1 MGCIDAYNRSI
12 SYLRISVTDRCNL
25 RCIYCMPRQG
35 VPLKPHHEL
44 LTFEEIARIVKI
56 SSSLGITKIRLT
68 GGEPLARR
76 GIVELVRMI
85 ASIPGIED
93 LAMTTNGTLLP
104 PLAHQLKEAGLQR
117 VNISLDTLKPERFHR
132 ITGGGNLEDV
142 LRGIEEARKAGLT
155 PVKINVVVLDGFNR
169 DEVVDFARLTL
180 HDEWHI
186 RFIEVMPLGLEAE
199 NNLGKYVSMQEVRED
214 IEKALGELIPA
225 NLKGNGPAR
234 YFRLK
239 EAKGTIGF
247 ITPVSE
253 HFCYE
258 CNRLRLTSDGKL
270 RPCLLSDFE
279 VDIKTAL
286 RSGATDEELKEILRG
301 AVRLKPERHQLEAS
315 SFPTGRAMAEI
326 GG

>member
-25 RCIYCMPRQG
+25 RCVYCMPEHG
-35 VPLKPHHEL
+35 IPLKPHHEL
-44 LTFEEIARIVKI
+44 LTFEEIARIVRAAA
-56 SSSLGITKIRLT
+56 SLGITKIRLT

-85 ASIPGIED
+85 ASVPGIED

-104 PLAHQLKEAGLQR
+104 AFARQLKEAGLQR
-117 VNISLDTLKPERFHR
+117 VNVSLDTLKPERFR
-132 ITGGGNLEDV
+132 QITRGGNLEDV
-142 LRGIEEARKAGLT
+142 LKGIEEARKAGLT
-155 PVKINVVVLDGFNR
+155 PIKINTVVLEGFNR
-169 DEVVDFARLTL
+169 DEVVDFACLTL
-180 HDEWHI
+180 EDEWHV
-186 RFIEVMPLGLEAE
+186 RFIEVMPVGDEAE
-199 NNLGKYVSMQEVRED
+199 SNLGKYVSMREVRED
-214 IEKALGELIPA
+214 IEKALGPLEPA
-225 NLKGNGPAR
+225 DLRGNGPAR

-239 EAKGTIGF
+239 GAKGTIGF

-253 HFCYE
+253 HFCYQ

-286 RSGATDEELKEILRG
+286 RSGATDEELREIIKR
-301 AVRLKPERHQLEAS
+301 AVRLKPERHNLEAS
-315 SFPTGRAMAEI
+315 SFPRGRAMAEI